1 MGEMSLFS
9 DAGER
14 LYLNAAERGRFEKAS
29 RMQKRDTMTFALV
42 MLYTGCRISEAL
54 NLKVRN
60 IDLENLSIGIESLKK
75 RKKGVFRSIPIPER
89 LSEALDLVHAIR
101 ESKKSDRKLWGFSRM
116 TGWRKIKEIMVSAD
130 IEGPHASPKGLRHG
144 FGVYAIADC
153 EIPLNM
159 VQKWLGHS
167 DLKTTAIYTN
177 AVGKEERDIANKMWD

>member
-1 MGEMSLFS
+1 MGEMKLYS
-9 DAGER
+9 DTGER
-14 LYLNAAERGRFEKAS
+14 LYLTATERARFEEAS
-29 RMQKRDTMTFALV
+29 RRQARETMTFALV

-54 NLKVRN
+54 ALKARN
-60 IDLENLSIGIESLKK
+60 IDLENMAIGIESLKK
-75 RKKGVFRSIPIPER
+75 RRKGVFRSIPIPER

-101 ESKKSDRKLWGFSRM
+101 ETKNGNRKLWSFSRM

-144 FGVYAIADC
+144 FGVFAIADC

-167 DLKTTAIYTN
+167 DLKTTAIYAN